1 MHFGRG
7 EESFGID
14 LTPLVDTVFLLLIF
28 FMVSTHFIEFT
39 KKLDIE
45 LPEAKGGTVAE
56 EEMHFVVEMGLD
68 GTILLNGESVTL
80 PQLETHMKASRGV
93 TRRSV
98 VIKADRRLHYGNVI
112 QVMGICKDSGVR
124 DIGVAVK

>member
-1 MHFGRG
+1 MHFGRQQ
-7 EESFGID
+7 ESYGID
-14 LTPLVDTVFLLLIF
+14 MTPLVDTVFLLLIF

-56 EEMHFVVEMGLD
+56 EEIHFVIEMDLD
-68 GTILLNGESVTL
+68 GTILLNGEGVTVE
-80 PQLETHMKASRGV
+80 QLEARLNASRGAS
-93 TRRSV
+93 RRSV
-98 VIKADRRLHYGNVI
+98 VIRADRRLHYGNVI